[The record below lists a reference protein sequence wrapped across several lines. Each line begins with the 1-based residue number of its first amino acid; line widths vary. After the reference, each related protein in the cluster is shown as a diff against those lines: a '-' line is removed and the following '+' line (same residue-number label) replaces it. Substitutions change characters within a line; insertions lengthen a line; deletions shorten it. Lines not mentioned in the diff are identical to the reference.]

1 MGMYGWAIVW
11 AVVFIAALW
20 AEAETCEMVAM
31 WFLPGAVASLVL
43 ALCNLDWWIQI
54 VVFIALSTLFLVLAK
69 TVFKKYLVK
78 KVGQEK
84 TDTDLLIGRSAKVVE
99 DIDNLEERGAVK
111 INGQIWTARMEND
124 SERAAEGESVVIVE
138 IKGVKLICKRT

>member
-84 TDTDLLIGRSAKVVE
+84 TDTDLLIGRSARVVD
-99 DIDNLEERGAVK
+99 DIDNFEERGAVK

-124 SERAAEGESVVIVE
+124 SEKAAEGESVVIVE
-138 IKGVKLICKRT
+138 IKGVKLICKRA

>member
-11 AVVFIAALW
+11 AVVFVAALW

-138 IKGVKLICKRT
+138 IKGVKLICKRA

>member
-1 MGMYGWAIVW
+1 MYGWAIVW